1 MMQHVQ
7 NLGKIKKS
15 TNLVPE
21 YNPKKIDKVSFMMSL
36 RITLWRSMPLKFR
49 LNTAKRKNKIVQ
61 VNQIKKAI
69 KIFCRPSRMRITN
82 CFIIYVSGWGA
93 GRYCNTEKGYRKK
106 IIVKKN
112 YLHYKHV

>member
-21 YNPKKIDKVSFMMSL
+21 YNPEKIDKVSFMMSL

-61 VNQIKKAI
+61 VNQIKKVI
-69 KIFCRPSRMRITN
+69 KIFCRPSRMRNTN
-82 CFIIYVSGWGA
+82 CFINYVQHCISPFQGGGYTDNA
-93 GRYCNTEKGYRKK
+93 TQINGTERR
-106 IIVKKN
+106 I
-112 YLHYKHV
+112 L